1 MATIPFTQGYLRY
14 LMRREDVQE
23 YSLGSN
29 SEDVLM
35 RLTAAEEALNTSTYA
50 VELCRP
56 FRPNASSKD
65 LLFKP
70 SRFEDKLYIRHLNRR
85 LSKAYK
91 VRHTNRHDIVRQ
103 VRELMKADAHLR
115 IVRADIRRFFRNIDF
130 QSLLE
135 QLRVD
140 GFLTSTEI
148 DAIMNIAAFTARFQ
162 LRGIPWGL
170 SISSTLAEIYL
181 RTFDSIIRSTQHVY
195 YYQRFVDDIVL
206 FTTNEAQ
213 SMVNQLESQ
222 LTAIGLSLNMEK
234 TVAISESPTS
244 TAHFTY
250 LGYEFN
256 RQPVSKKGATKI
268 SVTIDPAKLERLKQ
282 RVKESLSQFYIDN
295 NWRDLRDR
303 IRVLTGNYTIEKS
316 YHETPIKTG
325 IFFNYL
331 EINELSQLQ
340 LLDTFLRERLS
351 ALRSWLRRHG
361 STTHRTNI
369 GELYKFSFLIGF
381 KNKVIHRIS
390 PHRLSQIGGI
400 WSE

>member
-23 YSLGSN
+23 YHLGSN
-29 SEDVLM
+29 NEEVLVS
-35 RLTAAEEALNTSTYA
+35 LTAAEEALNASTYTVA
-50 VELCRP
+50 LCRP
-56 FRPNASSKD
+56 FRPSASSKD

-103 VRELMKADAHLR
+103 VRELMKADAHLT

-130 QSLLE
+130 QNLLE
-135 QLRVD
+135 QLRID

-148 DAIMNIAAFTARFQ
+148 DAITRIAAFTKRFQ
-162 LRGIPWGL
+162 PKGIPWGL

-181 RTFDSIIRSTQHVY
+181 RTFDSIIRSTQHIY
-195 YYQRFVDDIVL
+195 YYQRFVDDVIL
-206 FTTNEAQ
+206 FTTSEAQ
-213 SMVNQLESQ
+213 SMVNYLESR
-222 LTAIGLSLNMEK
+222 LTAIGLRLNLEK
-234 TVAISESPTS
+234 TVAISESPNS
-244 TAHFTY
+244 AAHFSY
-250 LGYEFN
+250 LGYEFK
-256 RQPVSKKGATKI
+256 RQPIPKKGATKV
-268 SVTIDPAKLERLKQ
+268 SVTIDPGKIERLKQ
-282 RVKESLSQFYIDN
+282 RVKDSLSQFYTDN
-295 NWRDLRDR
+295 DWRDLRDR

-316 YHETPIKTG
+316 YHEAPIKTG
-325 IFFNYL
+325 IYFNYL
-331 EINELSQLQ
+331 EINEFSQLQ

-361 STTHRTNI
+361 SSTHRAKI
-369 GELYKFSFLIGF
+369 GELYKLSFLSGF
-381 KNKVIHRIS
+381 TNRVIHRIS
-390 PHRLSQIGGI
+390 PHRLSQLGGV